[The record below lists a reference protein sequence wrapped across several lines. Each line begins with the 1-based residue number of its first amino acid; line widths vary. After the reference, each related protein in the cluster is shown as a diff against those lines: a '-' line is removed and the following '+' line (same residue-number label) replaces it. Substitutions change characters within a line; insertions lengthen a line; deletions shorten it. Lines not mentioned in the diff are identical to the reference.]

1 MSKIVSLPP
10 RPADGDARPAGE
22 SLSPAMSTVEELA
35 AELASGRMTI
45 ILDDEDRE
53 NEGDLIMA
61 AEHATPEMVAFMIR
75 HTSGII
81 CVPMEE
87 ERLAR
92 LDLPQM
98 VPANS
103 ESYRTAFTVSVDYR
117 FGTTTGVSSADRAAT
132 IRALADP
139 RSAPADFAR
148 PGHIF
153 PLRPR
158 RGGVLVRAGHT
169 EAAVDLCSIAGLQ
182 PIGVLCELMN
192 DDGTMARR
200 PQIERFALQHRLKI
214 GTIADLIRHRLRN
227 ERSIERI
234 ADQIVQTSLG
244 EFRLYAYRDRVEGFV
259 HLALARGRLDGP
271 DVPLVR
277 VHVADTLRDVLGL
290 RGESRAWTLRAAL
303 ERIAR
308 AQNGAVVLLREQ
320 ESSADLVEALRTIGA
335 PAGVVQ
341 NASADSSRTAAAGGS
356 PAVSVS
362 AGQGLST
369 SAASRPVLRTYGIG
383 AQILK
388 DLGVRRMRVLSAP
401 KQMHGLSAFD
411 LEVESYVDEA

>member
-10 RPADGDARPAGE
+10 RATDGEARAADE
-22 SLSPAMSTVEELA
+22 QSPGMSGVEDLA
-35 AELASGRMTI
+35 AELAAGRMII

-61 AEHATPEMVAFMIR
+61 AEHATPEAVAFMIR

-87 ERLAR
+87 DRLAR

-103 ESYRTAFTVSVDYR
+103 ESYRTAFTVSADYR

-139 RSAPADFAR
+139 RSAPTDFAR

-169 EAAVDLCSIAGLQ
+169 EAAVDLCSLAGLQ

-200 PQIERFALQHRLKI
+200 PHIERFALQHRLKI

-227 ERSIERI
+227 ERSIERVLE
-234 ADQIVQTSLG
+234 QIVQTSLG

-259 HLALARGRLDGP
+259 HLALARGRLDGA

-277 VHVADTLRDVLGL
+277 VHVADTLRDVLGV

-308 AQNGAVVLLREQ
+308 AQNGVVVLLREQ
-320 ESSADLVEALRTIGA
+320 ESSADLVEALRALGA
-335 PAGVVQ
+335 PSG
-341 NASADSSRTAAAGGS
+341 SAHPGAAETGRTAA
-356 PAVSVS
+356 
-362 AGQGLST
+362 QGT
-369 SAASRPVLRTYGIG
+369 SAAAGISALSASRPVLRTYGIG

>member
-1 MSKIVSLPP
+1 MSKIISLPP
-10 RPADGDARPAGE
+10 RPAEGE
-22 SLSPAMSTVEELA
+22 VRTTGELQTPGMSGVDELA
-35 AELASGRMTI
+35 AELAAGRLII

-61 AEHATPEMVAFMIR
+61 AEHATPEAVAFMIR

-87 ERLAR
+87 DRLAR

-132 IRALADP
+132 IRALANP
-139 RSAPADFAR
+139 GSTAADFAR

-169 EAAVDLCSIAGLQ
+169 EAAVDLCNLAGLQ

-192 DDGTMARR
+192 DDGSMARR
-200 PQIERFALQHRLKI
+200 PQIERFAQQHRLRI

-234 ADQIVQTSLG
+234 ADQLVQTSIG
-244 EFRLYAYRDRVEGFV
+244 EFRLYAYRDRMEGFV

-277 VHVADTLRDVLGL
+277 VHVADTLRDVLGV

-303 ERIAR
+303 ERIAQAR
-308 AQNGAVVLLREQ
+308 NGVVVLLREQ
-320 ESSADLVEALRTIGA
+320 ESTADLVEALRALGA
-335 PAGVVQ
+335 PSGTVHHGLP
-341 NASADSSRTAAAGGS
+341 DSGRGGAAGL
-356 PAVSVS
+356 
-362 AGQGLST
+362 AGAQGLS
-369 SAASRPVLRTYGIG
+369 AAGASRPVLRTYGIG

-411 LEVESYVDEA
+411 LEVESYADEA

>member
-1 MSKIVSLPP
+1 MSKIISLPP
-10 RPADGDARPAGE
+10 RPADGEGRATGEPQPAG
-22 SLSPAMSTVEELA
+22 MSSVDELA
-35 AELASGRMTI
+35 AELAAGRMII

-61 AEHATPEMVAFMIR
+61 AEHATPEAVAFMIR
-75 HTSGII
+75 YTSGII

-87 ERLAR
+87 DRLAR

-132 IRALADP
+132 IRALANAG
-139 RSAPADFAR
+139 STPADFAR

-169 EAAVDLCSIAGLQ
+169 EAAVDLCNLAGLQ

-192 DDGTMARR
+192 DDGSMARR

-271 DVPLVR
+271 EVPLVR
-277 VHVADTLRDVLGL
+277 VHVADTLRDVLGV

-303 ERIAR
+303 ERIAQAR
-308 AQNGAVVLLREQ
+308 NGVVVLLREQ
-320 ESSADLVEALRTIGA
+320 ESTADLVEALRGLGA
-335 PAGVVQ
+335 PAGT
-341 NASADSSRTAAAGGS
+341 AHYGLPDSGRGGAAGLTAA
-356 PAVSVS
+356 
-362 AGQGLST
+362 QGLS
-369 SAASRPVLRTYGIG
+369 AAGASRPVLRTYGIG

-411 LEVESYVDEA
+411 LEVESYADEA

>member
-1 MSKIVSLPP
+1 MSKIISLPP
-10 RPADGDARPAGE
+10 RPAEGEARAPSDPQMPG
-22 SLSPAMSTVEELA
+22 MSSVDELA
-35 AELASGRMTI
+35 AELAAGRMVI

-61 AEHATPEMVAFMIR
+61 AEHATPEAVAFMIR

-81 CVPMEE
+81 CVPMDE

-103 ESYRTAFTVSVDYR
+103 ESYRTAFTISVDYR

-139 RSAPADFAR
+139 RSVPMDFAR

-169 EAAVDLCSIAGLQ
+169 EAAVDLCILAGLQ
-182 PIGVLCELMN
+182 PVGVLCELMN

-200 PQIERFALQHRLKI
+200 PQIERFAVQHRLKL
-214 GTIADLIRHRLRN
+214 GTIADLIRHRLRH

-244 EFRLYAYRDRVEGFV
+244 EFRLYAYRDRVDGFV

-271 DVPLVR
+271 DIPLVR
-277 VHVADTLRDVLGL
+277 VHVADTLRDVLGV
-290 RGESRAWTLRAAL
+290 RGESRAWTLREAL

-308 AQNGAVVLLREQ
+308 AQNGVVVLLREQ
-320 ESSADLVEALRTIGA
+320 ESSADLIEALRGVGVPSGIAHQGSSPGTA
-335 PAGVVQ
+335 PSA
-341 NASADSSRTAAAGGS
+341 AS
-356 PAVSVS
+356 
-362 AGQGLST
+362 
-369 SAASRPVLRTYGIG
+369 ASRPVLRTYGIG